1 MVELRAEA
9 VRWVDDEPFPGVV
22 EVRFT
27 DAAGRRWSL
36 VDKAPVFDAQG
47 ALGPDSAYPLEV
59 SVACVI
65 IGSARLQEDGEVVT
79 VSTTPHGVAATDG
92 RDEFTV
98 RCDQLTRRGQA

>member
-1 MVELRAEA
+1 MGELRAEV

-36 VDKAPVFDAQG
+36 VDKAPVFDAMG

-59 SVACVI
+59 GIACVI
-65 IGSARLQEDGEVVT
+65 IGLQEDGELVT
-79 VSTTPHGVAATDG
+79 VSTAPHGVTATDG

-98 RCDQLTRRGQA
+98 RYDQLNRGGQA